1 VKPATQRTWVRS
13 EPPRRGHAPLVYELD
28 DLVLFELP
36 VYADVDALSRRVRP
50 RWRGWTRREDDLW
63 LVAAEVDV
71 DPADLATL
79 LREVEAFVAD
89 EGLLAIR
96 FCLDGRFH
104 VMEARALERAA

>member
-1 VKPATQRTWVRS
+1 VKPATQHTWVRS
-13 EPPRRGHAPLVYELD
+13 EPLRRGHAPLVYELD

-36 VYADVDALSRRVRP
+36 VYADVDALSSRVRP

-63 LVAAEVDV
+63 LVAAEVDE